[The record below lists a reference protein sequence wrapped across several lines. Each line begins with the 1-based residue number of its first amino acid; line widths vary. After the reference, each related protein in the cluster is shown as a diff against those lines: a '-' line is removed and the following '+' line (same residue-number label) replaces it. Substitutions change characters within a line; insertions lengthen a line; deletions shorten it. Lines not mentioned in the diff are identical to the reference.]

1 MSPAMNKRSQQIP
14 RLGKALLWLSLD
26 DEEYDQ
32 AVGDFEERFR
42 RQAAEEGLAKAH
54 VGFWAMLA
62 RSLPLFMWDALYWR
76 IMMMKNN
83 LKMAWRV
90 IQRQKLYSFLNIL
103 GLGVSLACLL
113 VILVHVKG
121 ELSYEASFPK
131 SDRIYRVR
139 TDSQFGSTTRQWAAS
154 APAMGPELEKAFPEV
169 ESAARLVAVGPRV
182 IRHIPSQGHP
192 RMFTEDRMFLA
203 DEAFPAMF
211 DLDYVKGGPGS
222 SLREPHRVVM
232 TESFARKYFGGEDP
246 IGKTLIVE
254 DFKDQP
260 LRVAGVVRDLH
271 GRSHLKIDALVS
283 MPTFSAWAGF
293 DILSHRT
300 LKAAYTF
307 VLLRAGQR
315 PETFEAKAGAFMKA
329 YHAAQPTRVE
339 SIRLQPIR
347 SIHLHSKLEGE
358 AGVNGDIVY
367 VIVFSG
373 AALLI
378 LLIAVVNFI
387 NLATA
392 QSFKRV
398 KEMGVRKVIGARRG
412 QLIRQYLGEAGLLTA
427 LSAVLAVVLL
437 TFAIPFY
444 NRMTGQT
451 MSLGAFLTA
460 GGAAG
465 LLGLLILLTFLA
477 GLYPA
482 FFTTAFRPAGMLKSA
497 RIPGSAAAF
506 LRKGLVVFQFVVSIF
521 LVFGTITMAGQL
533 RFFRRADLGFEK
545 RNVIAVDLNG
555 DLSEKMAA
563 GAGALKAEIERY
575 SGVTGVALT
584 SQLFGTR
591 FSNERLTPVGTPDK
605 NVLPMLRFL
614 RVDEGFIRTAG
625 LTIVQGR
632 DFEAG
637 PDRKPAYIISESTA
651 AIMGFEQPLGL
662 ECLSDVH
669 AGQAP
674 IIGVIKDFHFASLH
688 SPIEP
693 LVLEFSPG
701 NAGYL
706 LVRVQEGRVPE
717 VLEYLKRKVSEVSP
731 DHQFSYS
738 LVDEVFDRNYRSEDQ
753 SYALFKVFAG
763 LALFV
768 ACLGLFGLSV
778 FAAERRVKEIG
789 IRKALGASAGSVC
802 LLLSGTFLRGV
813 ILANVIALP
822 LAFLAM
828 RKWLTNFAYHTG
840 IPAGT
845 FIASAALAG
854 LLAALTVGY
863 QALKSA
869 RQNPVDSL
877 RYE

>member
-1 MSPAMNKRSQQIP
+1 MSERRLGIP
-14 RLGKALLWLSLD
+14 RLGQALLWLSLD

-42 RQAAEEGLAKAH
+42 RRAAEAGAAEAYA
-54 VGFWAMLA
+54 GFWAMLA
-62 RSLPLFMWDALYWR
+62 RSLPQFVWDSAYWR
-76 IMMMKNN
+76 GMMFKNN

-90 IQRQKLYSFLNIL
+90 IQKQRLYSFLNIL

-131 SDRIYRVR
+131 SDRIFRVR

-154 APAMGPELEKAFPEV
+154 APAMGPELEKAFPEI
-169 ESAARLVAVGPRV
+169 ESTARLVPLGSQ
-182 IRHIPSQGHP
+182 IISYLPSQGNP
-192 RMFTEDRMFLA
+192 RRFAEERIFLA
-203 DEAFPAMF
+203 DESFPAMF
-211 DLDYVKGGPGS
+211 DLDILRGGRDTV
-222 SLREPHRVVM
+222 LREPSTVVVS
-232 TESFARKYFGGEDP
+232 ESFARRYFGSEDP
-246 IGKTLIVE
+246 VGKTLIVE
-254 DFKDQP
+254 ADGRRPIQV
-260 LRVAGVVRDLH
+260 RGVMRDLR
-271 GRSHLKIDALVS
+271 GRSHLKIDALIS
-283 MPTFSAWAGF
+283 MPTIVVWAPPQF
-293 DILSHRT
+293 LTHRT

-307 VLLRAGQR
+307 VLLRSGQDAADL
-315 PETFEAKAGAFMKA
+315 EAKAGAFMKA
-329 YHAAQPTRVE
+329 FHAEQPTRVE

-358 AGVNGDIVY
+358 AGANSDIIY

-444 NRMTGQT
+444 NRMTGQQ

-482 FFTTAFRPAGMLKSA
+482 FFTTAFQPAGMLKSA
-497 RIPGSAAAF
+497 RTPGSAAAL

-533 RFFRRADLGFEK
+533 RFFRRAALGFEK
-545 RNVIAVDLNG
+545 RNVIAVDLYG
-555 DLSEKMAA
+555 DLTEKIAA
-563 GAGALKAEIERY
+563 GAGALKAEIERH
-575 SGVTGVALT
+575 SGVAGVALT

-669 AGQAP
+669 DGQAP

-693 LVLEFSPG
+693 LVLEYLPG
-701 NAGYL
+701 GANHL
-706 LVRVQEGRVPE
+706 LVRVQDGRVPE
-717 VLEYLKRKVSEVSP
+717 VLEYLKRKVSEVCP
-731 DHQFSYS
+731 DHLFSYS

-778 FAAERRVKEIG
+778 FTAERRVKEIG
-789 IRKALGASAGSVC
+789 VRKALGASVGSVC

-828 RKWLTNFAYHTG
+828 RKWLADFAYHTG
-840 IPAGT
+840 IPVGT
-845 FIASAALAG
+845 FIASAGLAV
-854 LLAALTVGY
+854 LFAALTVGY
-863 QALKSA
+863 QALRSA